1 MIDIIALEKT
11 LDEALSQEELCIML
25 SELEGEN
32 FYPFEVEG
40 ESSAIFG
47 LIHSATADEIL
58 NYDLSPLKKLLAD
71 MMNDIKKEQ
80 IGLSVQDINGEQVYL
95 LYLRNINDIGI
106 AYEDVL
112 AHDLGVKVSDIIK
125 PYITENI
132 KLRSQIERNCEKI
145 KELTDQLHQTQKER
159 DEAILNHEDSGLK
172 RDMPLSPYYKITTF
186 SNGQKDTTW
195 ICPNCRSRVSN
206 WEPYCNK
213 CGQHLG
219 KRDYDEKYKI
229 TEL

>member
-1 MIDIIALEKT
+1 MIDIIALEKP
-11 LDEALSQEELCIML
+11 LDEALSREELCIML
-25 SELEGEN
+25 SKLEEN

-40 ESSAIFG
+40 EFSAIFG
-47 LIHSATADEIL
+47 LIRSATADEI
-58 NYDLSPLKKLLAD
+58 
-71 MMNDIKKEQ
+71 EQ
-80 IGLSVQDINGEQVYL
+80 IGLSSQNINGKQVYL
-95 LYLRNINDIGI
+95 LYLRNIKDIGI

-132 KLRSQIERNCEKI
+132 KMRSQIERNCEKI
-145 KELTDQLHQTQKER
+145 KELTDQLYQTQEER

-172 RDMPLSPYYKITTF
+172 RDIPLSPYYKITTF
-186 SNGQKDTTW
+186 SNGQKDTMW
-195 ICPNCRSRVSN
+195 FCPNCRSRVSN

>member
-1 MIDIIALEKT
+1 MIDIIALEKP
-11 LDEALSQEELCIML
+11 LDEALSREELCIML
-25 SELEGEN
+25 SKLEEN

-40 ESSAIFG
+40 EFSAIFG
-47 LIHSATADEIL
+47 LIRSATADEIM

-71 MMNDIKKEQ
+71 MMNDMQKEQ
-80 IGLSVQDINGEQVYL
+80 IGSSSQNINGKQVYL
-95 LYLRNINDIGI
+95 LYLRNIKDIGI

-132 KLRSQIERNCEKI
+132 KMRSQIERNCEKI
-145 KELTDQLHQTQKER
+145 KELTDQLYQTQEER

-172 RDMPLSPYYKITTF
+172 RDIPLSPYYKITTF
-186 SNGQKDTTW
+186 SNGQKDTMW
-195 ICPNCRSRVSN
+195 LCPNCRSCVSN
-206 WEPYCNK
+206 LEPYCNK

-219 KRDYDEKYKI
+219 KRDYDERYKI

>member
-1 MIDIIALEKT
+1 MHYVKQIGK
-11 LDEALSQEELCIML
+11 
-25 SELEGEN
+25 N

-40 ESSAIFG
+40 EFSAIFG
-47 LIHSATADEIL
+47 LIRSATADEIM

-71 MMNDIKKEQ
+71 MMNDMQKEQ
-80 IGLSVQDINGEQVYL
+80 IGLSSQNINGKQVYL
-95 LYLRNINDIGI
+95 LYLRNIKDIGI

-132 KLRSQIERNCEKI
+132 KMRSQIERNCEKI
-145 KELTDQLHQTQKER
+145 KELTDQLYQTQEER

-172 RDMPLSPYYKITTF
+172 RDIPLSPYYKITTF
-186 SNGQKDTTW
+186 SNGQKDTMW
-195 ICPNCRSRVSN
+195 LCPNCRSRVSN

-219 KRDYDEKYKI
+219 KRDYDERYKI

>member
-1 MIDIIALEKT
+1 MIDIIALEKP
-11 LDEALSQEELCIML
+11 LDEALSREELCIML
-25 SELEGEN
+25 SKLEEN

-40 ESSAIFG
+40 EFSAIFG
-47 LIHSATADEIL
+47 LIRSATADEIM

-71 MMNDIKKEQ
+71 MMNDMQKEQ
-80 IGLSVQDINGEQVYL
+80 IGLSSQNINGKQVYL
-95 LYLRNINDIGI
+95 LYLRNIKDIGI

-112 AHDLGVKVSDIIK
+112 
-125 PYITENI
+125 
-132 KLRSQIERNCEKI
+132 
-145 KELTDQLHQTQKER
+145 ELTDQLYQTQEER

-172 RDMPLSPYYKITTF
+172 RDIPLSPYYKITTF
-186 SNGQKDTTW
+186 SNGQKDTMW
-195 ICPNCRSRVSN
+195 LCPNCRSRVSN

-219 KRDYDEKYKI
+219 KRDYDERYKI

>member
-1 MIDIIALEKT
+1 MIDIIALEKP
-11 LDEALSQEELCIML
+11 LDEALSREELCIML
-25 SELEGEN
+25 SKLEEN

-40 ESSAIFG
+40 EFSAIFG
-47 LIHSATADEIL
+47 LIRSATADEIM

-71 MMNDIKKEQ
+71 MMNDMQKEQ
-80 IGLSVQDINGEQVYL
+80 IGLSSQNINGKQVYL
-95 LYLRNINDIGI
+95 LYLRNIKDIGI

-132 KLRSQIERNCEKI
+132 KMRSQIERNCEKI
-145 KELTDQLHQTQKER
+145 KELTDQLYQTQEER
-159 DEAILNHEDSGLK
+159 DEAILNHEDSELK
-172 RDMPLSPYYKITTF
+172 RDIPLSPYYKITTF
-186 SNGQKDTTW
+186 SNGQKDTMW
-195 ICPNCRSRVSN
+195 FCPNCRSRVSN

>member
-1 MIDIIALEKT
+1 MIDIIALEKP
-11 LDEALSQEELCIML
+11 LDEALAREELCIML
-25 SELEGEN
+25 SKLEEN

-40 ESSAIFG
+40 EFSAIFG
-47 LIHSATADEIL
+47 VIRSATADEIM
-58 NYDLSPLKKLLAD
+58 NYDLSPIKKLLAD
-71 MMNDIKKEQ
+71 MMNDMQKEQ
-80 IGLSVQDINGEQVYL
+80 IGLSSQNINGKQVYL
-95 LYLRNINDIGI
+95 LYLRNIKDIGI

-132 KLRSQIERNCEKI
+132 KMRSQIERNCEKI
-145 KELTDQLHQTQKER
+145 KELTDQLYQTQEER

-172 RDMPLSPYYKITTF
+172 RDIPLSPYYKITTF
-186 SNGQKDTTW
+186 INGLKDTMCF
-195 ICPNCRSRVSN
+195 CPNCRSRVSN

-219 KRDYDEKYKI
+219 KRDYDERYKI